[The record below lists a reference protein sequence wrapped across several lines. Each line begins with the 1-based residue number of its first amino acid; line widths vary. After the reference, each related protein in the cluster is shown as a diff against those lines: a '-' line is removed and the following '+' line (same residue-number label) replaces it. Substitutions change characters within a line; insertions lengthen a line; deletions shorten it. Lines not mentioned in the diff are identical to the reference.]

1 LPVEGLV
8 ARSEELAKE
17 WAIALIAARPLQGIG
32 ELPLEELAEHA
43 PRLLVQAIRALGSEP
58 ELDYLIAAAP
68 LAGRDEPGPAR
79 ALATISG
86 ASDAVA
92 LVGAV
97 EALRSVLWQAL
108 LREQGWQAP
117 GNAAMRQVSD
127 LSERLACV
135 CAGMLRA
142 ALESLSAAPRPAPAP
157 GQEEPQQPRG
167 AGELARDAPP
177 GGAVI
182 VDERVE
188 TPPWRAPSE
197 PAVSAPA
204 AQERQSARDPLPP
217 DTPSQP
223 EPEPEPE
230 HRLEPAFAWDE
241 ARVEGGG
248 REEIAIRDA
257 RSEEGPVAWI
267 GLIGGQLELLQ
278 QDGRSFAVLLVEPR
292 EIEHLRAGE
301 RHSEMLRLAE
311 ELEDALAIAF
321 GAAPHDQRAAPAPGR
336 ASLTRE
342 RPGRYWLLATDTDR
356 AGAASLAERL
366 RRAVATVVEH
376 RGEPLDV
383 VIGTAL
389 CPDDGRT
396 AAALAAH
403 ADVSLYAARA
413 AARAERG
420 LRAAVREQ

>member
-1 LPVEGLV
+1 LPVEALV

-32 ELPLEELAEHA
+32 ELPLEELAQHA
-43 PRLLVQAIRALGSEP
+43 PRLLAQAIRALGSEP
-58 ELDYLIAAAP
+58 ELDRLIAAAP
-68 LAGRDEPGPAR
+68 LAGRDEPGLAR
-79 ALATISG
+79 ELATISG
-86 ASDAVA
+86 ASDAVT
-92 LVGAV
+92 LVWDV

-108 LREQGWQAP
+108 LLEQRWQAP
-117 GNAAMRQVSD
+117 GNAAMRQASD
-127 LSERLACV
+127 LAERLACV
-135 CAGMLRA
+135 CASMLGV
-142 ALESLSAAPRPAPAP
+142 ALEALSAAPPAARAP
-157 GQEEPQQPRG
+157 SQEEPQPARG
-167 AGELARDAPP
+167 AGEIRREAEP

-188 TPPWRAPSE
+188 TPPGRAPSA
-197 PAVSAPA
+197 PAASAPA
-204 AQERQSARDPLPP
+204 AQEQSSTDLSPP
-217 DTPSQP
+217 QPQPHSGP
-223 EPEPEPE
+223 EPEPEP
-230 HRLEPAFAWDE
+230 RVEPAFAWDQ
-241 ARVEGGG
+241 ARAEGGG

-257 RSEEGPVAWI
+257 RSEEGPAAWI

-278 QDGRSFAVLLVEPR
+278 QDGRSFSILLVEPR
-292 EIEHLRAGE
+292 EIEHMRAGE
-301 RHSEMLRLAE
+301 PHSEMLRLAE

-321 GAAPHDQRAAPAPGR
+321 GAAPHDQRAARAPGR
-336 ASLTRE
+336 GSLTRE

-356 AGAASLAERL
+356 SGAASLAERL
-366 RRAVATVVEH
+366 RRAVASVVEH

-389 CPDDGRT
+389 CPEDGRT

-420 LRAAVREQ
+420 LRTAVREQ